1 VALTPQWLDELRAR
15 ITLSALIG
23 RTVKVTKAG
32 REFKA
37 CCPFHNEKSPSF
49 TINDE
54 KGFYHCL
61 AGETVVMTDQGRF
74 PISALS
80 GKSHLVL
87 SRGGQWIRAKFNSYG
102 EQRLWKI
109 SLSRNGVKKQIF
121 ATSGHRWFVHD
132 RVSEYLTT
140 DLKPGYALQ
149 SALPDIRENWS
160 LDPEG
165 IRHGIVYGDG
175 TMYKGVYGTL
185 NLHGE
190 KDVQL
195 RQYFPEQKHHIHER
209 EGGALYLR
217 IYGGRAF
224 EDMKALPKNGASQAY
239 LLGFLAGYLAA
250 DGHVAKDGTVMLNS
264 SSAETLEAIRD
275 ICTSLGITT
284 YGRTTLWRKGYG
296 KTASAL
302 HRIHLVNSGLAEELF
317 LLSEARQRVANSRKK
332 FARLRWVVCSVEETD
347 RVETVY
353 CADVPKEHAFAL
365 DDNILTGNCFGCSA
379 HGDAIRWMTDQR
391 GLSFMDAIK
400 ELAAE
405 AGMEVPAAD
414 PKAAQRAEKAN
425 SLYDVMTAAQEWF
438 VTQLLGV
445 EGSAA
450 RGYLKQ
456 RGFTEQTIRD
466 FGFGLAPSNRTGL
479 KTALKQ
485 FGDPMLIEAGLLIS
499 VEEKAPYDRFRG
511 RLMIPI
517 RDPRG
522 RVIAFGGR
530 ILGEGEPKY
539 LNSPDTPLFDKGR
552 TLYNLDKCSPASR
565 QTGRVIVVEGYMD
578 VIALAQAGFADAVA
592 PLGTALTK
600 QQIQMLWR
608 MTEKPLLCFDGD
620 AAGQKAAM
628 RAALRALPLLKPGHS
643 LQFVTLPEGQ
653 DPDDLVKASGPTAL
667 TLLLEA
673 SQPLVERLWQAEV
686 SAGTLSTPEDRAG
699 LKQRL
704 GAHMANIADGEIRR
718 HYADAFRERFD
729 NLFAQRRSGPFTPS
743 APFVRGQK
751 RDWRKPPILPPGA
764 ETKSFNAK
772 GSDFLIQGILAA
784 LLRHPALI
792 TQHHEALSDFIPPDP
807 NHAALLNVMLNQS
820 FSKET
825 LDTEGLITILG
836 EKLYNVASALLHS
849 NGKVFAFNRGEFGT
863 GGDGFS
869 NASKNLGEAI
879 RLMKQ
884 RPALEEALERATQLA
899 SLEMTEETF
908 AEQQRL
914 RHEKKAFDDRIIE
927 FFRRDADSL

>member
-1 VALTPQWLDELRAR
+1 MALTPQWLDELRAR

-54 KGFYHCL
+54 KGFYHC
-61 AGETVVMTDQGRF
+61 
-74 PISALS
+74 
-80 GKSHLVL
+80 
-87 SRGGQWIRAKFNSYG
+87 
-102 EQRLWKI
+102 
-109 SLSRNGVKKQIF
+109 
-121 ATSGHRWFVHD
+121 
-132 RVSEYLTT
+132 
-140 DLKPGYALQ
+140 
-149 SALPDIRENWS
+149 
-160 LDPEG
+160 
-165 IRHGIVYGDG
+165 
-175 TMYKGVYGTL
+175 
-185 NLHGE
+185 
-190 KDVQL
+190 
-195 RQYFPEQKHHIHER
+195 
-209 EGGALYLR
+209 
-217 IYGGRAF
+217 
-224 EDMKALPKNGASQAY
+224 
-239 LLGFLAGYLAA
+239 
-250 DGHVAKDGTVMLNS
+250 
-264 SSAETLEAIRD
+264 
-275 ICTSLGITT
+275 
-284 YGRTTLWRKGYG
+284 
-296 KTASAL
+296 
-302 HRIHLVNSGLAEELF
+302 
-317 LLSEARQRVANSRKK
+317 
-332 FARLRWVVCSVEETD
+332 
-347 RVETVY
+347 
-353 CADVPKEHAFAL
+353 
-365 DDNILTGNCFGCSA
+365 FGCSA

-405 AGMEVPAAD
+405 AGMEVPAPD

-425 SLYDVMTAAQEWF
+425 NLYDVMTAAQEWF

-445 EGSAA
+445 EGAAA

-466 FGFGLAPSNRTGL
+466 FGFGLAPDNRTGL
-479 KTALKQ
+479 KSALKQ
-485 FGDPMLIEAGLLIS
+485 FGDSMLIEAGLLIS
-499 VEEKAPYDRFRG
+499 VDGKAPYDRFRG

-578 VIALAQAGFADAVA
+578 VIAIAQAGFADAVA
-592 PLGTALTK
+592 PLGTALTE

-643 LQFVTLPEGQ
+643 LQFVTLPEGK
-653 DPDDLVKASGPTAL
+653 DPDDLVKASGAAAL
-667 TLLLEA
+667 TTLLEA
-673 SQPLVERLWQAEV
+673 SQPLVERLWRAEV
-686 SAGTLSTPEDRAG
+686 SAGPLDTPEDRAG

-704 GAHMANIADGEIRR
+704 GAHMANITDVEIRR
-718 HYADAFRERFD
+718 HYANAFRERYD
-729 NLFAQRRSGPFTPS
+729 DLFAPRRSQSFTPS
-743 APFVRGQK
+743 ARGQK
-751 RDWRKPPILPPGA
+751 PNWRKPHTLPPGA
-764 ETKSFNAK
+764 ETKNFNAK
-772 GSDFLIQGILAA
+772 GSDFLIQGVLAA
-784 LLRHPALI
+784 LLRNPALI
-792 TQHHEALSDFIPPDP
+792 AQHHEALSDFVPPDP
-807 NHAALLNVMLNQS
+807 NHAALLNGMLNES
-820 FSKET
+820 FGKET

-836 EKLYNVASALLHS
+836 EKLYNVASTLLHS

-863 GGDGFS
+863 GGNGFS
-869 NASKNLGEAI
+869 NASKDLGEAI

-884 RPALEEALERATQLA
+884 RPALEEALERATHFA

-914 RHEKKAFDDRIIE
+914 RNEKKAFDDRIIE
-927 FFRRDADSL
+927 FFRRDTDSL